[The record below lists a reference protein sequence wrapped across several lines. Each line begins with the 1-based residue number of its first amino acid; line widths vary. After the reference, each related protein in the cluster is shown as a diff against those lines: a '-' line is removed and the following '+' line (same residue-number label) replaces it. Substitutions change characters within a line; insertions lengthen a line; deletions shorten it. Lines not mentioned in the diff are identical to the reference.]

1 MLRIVIWDHHG
12 AGVPFREA
20 AAGTCE
26 IYWAN
31 WGYNRIRL
39 ESADEKTRKA
49 CGGKRGGFI
58 SMIPPKVTVMVV
70 LKWNRCFPY
79 SETGDGKRKW

>member
-20 AAGTCE
+20 
-26 IYWAN
+26 
-31 WGYNRIRL
+31 RL
-39 ESADEKTRKA
+39 PEHVRYTGRTGDIIVSGWNQRMRRPEKPVGA
-49 CGGKRGGFI
+49 SGVVFI

-70 LKWNRCFPY
+70 LKWNRCF
-79 SETGDGKRKW
+79 SVF

>member
-20 AAGTCE
+20 RLPEHVKYTGR
-26 IYWAN
+26 N

-49 CGGKRGGFI
+49 CGGKRGGFYI
-58 SMIPPKVTVMVV
+58 HDSTKGYSHGCM
-70 LKWNRCFPY
+70 KWNRCF
-79 SETGDGKRKW
+79 SVF